1 MYRSLAPDHLQAL
14 LASASPPL
22 LIDVRSPLEVK
33 RGAIASARNI
43 ELSVLPARADELDP
57 EAPCVLYCLSG
68 ARSAR
73 ACAYLAQRGF
83 RELYHL
89 EGGITAWS
97 KAGLP
102 ITA

>member
-1 MYRSLAPDHLQAL
+1 MYRSLAPDQLQAL

-22 LIDVRSPLEVK
+22 LIDVRSPLEVT

-43 ELSVLPARADELDP
+43 ELSVLPAHADQLDP

-83 RELYHL
+83 RALYHL
-89 EGGITAWS
+89 EGGITAWA

-102 ITA
+102 VTA